1 MAASARRARSTATHS
16 PTRWRTVPRW
26 LRPAIQYGVV
36 VFAALVVNFALPR
49 LAPGDPIDYLVPP
62 ETGIVDPELRQQT
75 LERFD
80 LDGSGWRQF
89 GSYLSN
95 LARGDLGISVVD
107 GRPVSEV
114 VTDRLGWSL
123 LLVGTA
129 VVVSTVVGVA
139 LGFAA
144 GWRRGSRRDVGLLAG
159 VLAVDA
165 LPAFFVGL
173 MLLLVFSV
181 RLGWFPVYGAT
192 APGDLSGLAWLV
204 DVAERLVLPAA
215 TLTLVGIGSVFVVA
229 RSAMISELGQDYV
242 FMARAK
248 GLDEHRV
255 RSHAARNALIPVS
268 TVALLG
274 FSTLVGAATVVET
287 VFSYPGL
294 GTLAFGA
301 VRARDYPVLQAVFL
315 LLSVVAIVA
324 NLIADLLYPVLDP
337 RVRRI
342 GER

>member
-1 MAASARRARSTATHS
+1 M
-16 PTRWRTVPRW
+16 
-26 LRPAIQYGVV
+26 V

-62 ETGIVDPELRQQT
+62 DSGVVDAEQREAMLEDFGLHGST
-75 LERFD
+75 LD
-80 LDGSGWRQF
+80 QF
-89 GSYLSN
+89 GRYLAN
-95 LARGDLGISVVD
+95 LSRGDLGISVRD
-107 GRPVSEV
+107 GRAVSEV
-114 VTDRLGWSL
+114 VVDRLWWSL

-129 VVVSTVVGVA
+129 VLVSTVAGVV

-181 RLGWFPVYGAT
+181 QLGWFPVYGAT
-192 APGDLSGLAWLV
+192 SPESLTGLAWVV
-204 DVAERLVLPAA
+204 DVLERLALPAT
-215 TLTLVGIGSVFVVA
+215 TLTLVGLGSVFVVA
-229 RSAMISELGQDYV
+229 RSSMVSELAEDHV

-248 GLDEHRV
+248 GLTEERV
-255 RSHAARNALIPVS
+255 RRQAARNALIPVS

-274 FSTLVGAATVVET
+274 FSTLVGAATVVEA

-294 GTLAFGA
+294 GSLAFEA

-315 LLSVVAIVA
+315 LLSLVAIAA
-324 NLIADLLYPVLDP
+324 NLVADVVYPLLDP
-337 RVRRI
+337 RVRKV
-342 GER
+342 GQQ